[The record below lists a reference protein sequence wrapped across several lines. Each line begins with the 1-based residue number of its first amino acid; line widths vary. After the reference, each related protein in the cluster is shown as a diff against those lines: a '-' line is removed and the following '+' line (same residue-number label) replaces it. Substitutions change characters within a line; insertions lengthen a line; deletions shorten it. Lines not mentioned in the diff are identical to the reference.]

1 MMELEMNKQQPSV
14 MTSRQGCARQA
25 GSGGGQ
31 EPVHTF
37 AEQEDAVI
45 YLVCFMTLVSKGF

>member
-1 MMELEMNKQQPSV
+1 MNKQQPSV
-14 MTSRQGCARQA
+14 MPNRQGCARQA